1 MSGVNSV
8 KRLVFSIFIAFFST
22 FLCFVLLY
30 FSKGSIAYANG
41 VNSQSKEFVQRI
53 EQNLG
58 LDKPLL
64 EQYKIWLFK
73 ALKGD
78 LGVSFLSGE
87 SVLKL
92 IKERIF
98 NTFIL
103 GFNALMLLF
112 LLSVFLALLGYYYKE
127 SFIDKIITFL
137 AFNFFALPPFVLALL
152 FVLIFGI
159 FWKILPVM
167 GSSDIGFEDDF
178 LNRLEHLILP
188 VLVLVLSHLAL
199 FLRIARN
206 FINESFSQ
214 IFIQNLY
221 ARALREKDIYFL
233 VLKYSLSPIVA
244 YFGGSALSFMMGT
257 YVVESV
263 FAYEGLGSLLFKS
276 IIFKDYPV
284 VLALIFFSV
293 LLAAFFTFL
302 SDIVARILNPRLRR
316 LDFV

>member
-1 MSGVNSV
+1 ML

-22 FLCFVLLY
+22 FLCFVLLH

-103 GFNALMLLF
+103 GFSALMLLF

-152 FVLIFGI
+152 FVLICGI

-263 FAYEGLGSLLFKS
+263 FAYKGLGSLLFKS
-276 IIFKDYPV
+276 IIFKDYPI

>member
-1 MSGVNSV
+1 ML
-8 KRLVFSIFIAFFST
+8 KRLVFSIVVAFFST
-22 FLCFVLLY
+22 FLCFVLLH

-103 GFNALMLLF
+103 GFSALMLLF
-112 LLSVFLALLGYYYKE
+112 LLSVFLALLGYSYKE

-137 AFNFFALPPFVLALL
+137 AFNFFVLPPFILALL

-244 YFGGSALSFMMGT
+244 YFGGSALSFMIGT

>member
-1 MSGVNSV
+1 ML
-8 KRLVFSIFIAFFST
+8 KRLVFSLVVAFFST

-103 GFNALMLLF
+103 GFSALMLLF

-152 FVLIFGI
+152 FVLVFGI

>member
-1 MSGVNSV
+1 ML
-8 KRLVFSIFIAFFST
+8 KRLVFSIVVAFFST

-30 FSKGSIAYANG
+30 FSKGSIAYTNG

-137 AFNFFALPPFVLALL
+137 AFNFFTLPPFVLALL

-293 LLAAFFTFL
+293 LLAAFFAFL

>member
-1 MSGVNSV
+1 ML

-22 FLCFVLLY
+22 FLCFVLLH

-41 VNSQSKEFVQRI
+41 VNSQSKEFIQRI

-64 EQYKIWLFK
+64 EQYKIWLFR

-103 GFNALMLLF
+103 GFGALMLLF

-137 AFNFFALPPFVLALL
+137 AFNFFALPSFVLALL

-284 VLALIFFSV
+284 MLALIFFSV

>member
-1 MSGVNSV
+1 ML

-30 FSKGSIAYANG
+30 FSKGSVVYANK
-41 VNSQSKEFVQRI
+41 VNSQSKELVQRI
-53 EQNLG
+53 EANLG

-64 EQYKIWLFK
+64 EQYQIWLFK

-78 LGVSFLSGE
+78 LSVSFLSGE

-92 IKERIF
+92 IKERMA
-98 NTFIL
+98 NTLIL
-103 GFNALMLLF
+103 SLSALVLLF

-127 SFIDKIITFL
+127 SFIDKLITFL
-137 AFNFFALPPFVLALL
+137 AFNFFALPPFVLALF
-152 FVLIFGI
+152 FVLIFGV
-159 FWKILPVM
+159 FWQVLPIT
-167 GSSDIGFEDDF
+167 GTSDIGFEDDF
-178 LNRLEHLILP
+178 FNRLKHLILP

-206 FINESFSQ
+206 FINETFSQ
-214 IFIQNLY
+214 IFVQNLY

-233 VLKYSLSPIVA
+233 VLRYSLSPIIA

-263 FAYEGLGSLLFKS
+263 FAYEGLGSLLFES
-276 IIFKDYPV
+276 ILFKDFPMA
-284 VLALIFFSV
+284 LALIFFSV
-293 LLAAFFTFL
+293 LLAAFFAFL
-302 SDIVARILNPRLRR
+302 SDVFAWILNPRLKR
-316 LDFV
+316 LKFV

>member
-1 MSGVNSV
+1 ML
-8 KRLVFSIFIAFFST
+8 KRLVFSIVVAFFST

-103 GFNALMLLF
+103 GFSALMLLF

-188 VLVLVLSHLAL
+188 ILVLVLSHLAL

-257 YVVESV
+257 YVIESV

>member
-1 MSGVNSV
+1 ML

-22 FLCFVLLY
+22 FLCFVLFY

-103 GFNALMLLF
+103 GFSALMLLF

>member
-1 MSGVNSV
+1 ML
-8 KRLVFSIFIAFFST
+8 KRLVFSIVVAFFST
-22 FLCFVLLY
+22 FLCFVLLH

-98 NTFIL
+98 NTLTL
-103 GFNALMLLF
+103 GFSALMLLF
-112 LLSVFLALLGYYYKE
+112 LLSVFLALLGYSYKE

>member
-1 MSGVNSV
+1 ML
-8 KRLVFSIFIAFFST
+8 KRLVFSIVVAFFST
-22 FLCFVLLY
+22 FLCFVLLH

-293 LLAAFFTFL
+293 LLATFFTFL

>member
-1 MSGVNSV
+1 ML
-8 KRLVFSIFIAFFST
+8 KRLVFSIVVAFFST

-103 GFNALMLLF
+103 GFSALMLLF
-112 LLSVFLALLGYYYKE
+112 LLSVFLALLGYSYKE

-263 FAYEGLGSLLFKS
+263 FAYKGLGSLLFKS

>member
-1 MSGVNSV
+1 ML

-103 GFNALMLLF
+103 GFSALMLLF

-178 LNRLEHLILP
+178 LNRLEHLIFP
-188 VLVLVLSHLAL
+188 VLVLILSHLAL

>member
-1 MSGVNSV
+1 ML

-22 FLCFVLLY
+22 FLCFVLLH

-41 VNSQSKEFVQRI
+41 GNLKSKEFIQRI

-87 SVLKL
+87 SALKL

-103 GFNALMLLF
+103 GFGALMLLF

>member
-1 MSGVNSV
+1 ML

-22 FLCFVLLY
+22 FLCFVLLH

-41 VNSQSKEFVQRI
+41 VNSQSKEFIQRI

-103 GFNALMLLF
+103 GFGALMLLF

-159 FWKILPVM
+159 FWKILPVI

>member
-1 MSGVNSV
+1 MSGVNSA

-41 VNSQSKEFVQRI
+41 VNSQSKEFIQRI

-103 GFNALMLLF
+103 GFGALMLLF

>member
-1 MSGVNSV
+1 ML

-41 VNSQSKEFVQRI
+41 VNSQSKEFIQRI

-103 GFNALMLLF
+103 GFSALMLLF

-178 LNRLEHLILP
+178 LNRLEHLIFP

-233 VLKYSLSPIVA
+233 VLRYSLSPIIA

>member
-1 MSGVNSV
+1 ML

-30 FSKGSIAYANG
+30 FSKGSVAYANK

-92 IKERIF
+92 IKERMA
-98 NTFIL
+98 NTLIL
-103 GFNALMLLF
+103 SLSALVLLF

-127 SFIDKIITFL
+127 SFIDKLITFL
-137 AFNFFALPPFVLALL
+137 AFNFFALPPFVLALF

-159 FWKILPVM
+159 FWQVLPIT
-167 GSSDIGFEDDF
+167 GTSDIGFEDDF

-206 FINESFSQ
+206 FINETFSQ
-214 IFIQNLY
+214 IFVQNLY

-233 VLKYSLSPIVA
+233 VLRYSLSPIIA

-263 FAYEGLGSLLFKS
+263 FAYEGLGSLLFES
-276 IIFKDYPV
+276 ILFKDFPMA
-284 VLALIFFSV
+284 LALIFFSV

-302 SDIVARILNPRLRR
+302 SDVFAWILNPRLKR
-316 LDFV
+316 LKFV

>member
-1 MSGVNSV
+1 ML
-8 KRLVFSIFIAFFST
+8 KRLVFSIVVAFFST

-103 GFNALMLLF
+103 GFSALMLLF
-112 LLSVFLALLGYYYKE
+112 LLSAFLALLGYYYKE

-152 FVLIFGI
+152 FVLVFGI

>member
-1 MSGVNSV
+1 ML

-22 FLCFVLLY
+22 FLCFVLLH

-103 GFNALMLLF
+103 GFSALMLLF

-293 LLAAFFTFL
+293 LLTAFFTFL

>member
-1 MSGVNSV
+1 ML
-8 KRLVFSIFIAFFST
+8 KRLFFSIFIAFFST
-22 FLCFVLLY
+22 FLCFVLLH

-41 VNSQSKEFVQRI
+41 VNSQSKEFIQRI

-64 EQYKIWLFK
+64 EQYKIWLFR

-103 GFNALMLLF
+103 GFSALMLLF
-112 LLSVFLALLGYYYKE
+112 LLSVFLALLGYSYKE

-137 AFNFFALPPFVLALL
+137 AFNFFTLPPFVLALL
-152 FVLIFGI
+152 FVLVFGI

-233 VLKYSLSPIVA
+233 VLRYSLSPIIA

>member
-1 MSGVNSV
+1 ML

-103 GFNALMLLF
+103 GFSALMLLF
-112 LLSVFLALLGYYYKE
+112 LLSVFLALLGYSYKE

-137 AFNFFALPPFVLALL
+137 AFNFFTLPPFVLALL
-152 FVLIFGI
+152 FVLVFGV

-233 VLKYSLSPIVA
+233 VLRYSLSPIIA

>member
-1 MSGVNSV
+1 ML

-103 GFNALMLLF
+103 GFSALMLLF
-112 LLSVFLALLGYYYKE
+112 LLSVFLALLGYSYKE

-137 AFNFFALPPFVLALL
+137 AFNFFTLPPFVLALL

>member
-1 MSGVNSV
+1 ML

-22 FLCFVLLY
+22 FLCFVLLH

-103 GFNALMLLF
+103 GFSALMLLF

-233 VLKYSLSPIVA
+233 VLRYSLSPIIA

-263 FAYEGLGSLLFKS
+263 FAYEGLGSLLFES
-276 IIFKDYPV
+276 ILFKDFPMA
-284 VLALIFFSV
+284 LALIFFSV

-302 SDIVARILNPRLRR
+302 SDVFAWILNPRLKR
-316 LDFV
+316 LKFV

>member
-1 MSGVNSV
+1 ML
-8 KRLVFSIFIAFFST
+8 KRLVFSIVVAFFST
-22 FLCFVLLY
+22 FLCFVLLH

-103 GFNALMLLF
+103 GFSALMLLF

-233 VLKYSLSPIVA
+233 VLRYSLSPIIA

-257 YVVESV
+257 YVIESV

>member
-1 MSGVNSV
+1 ML
-8 KRLVFSIFIAFFST
+8 KRLVFSIVVAFFST

-58 LDKPLL
+58 LNKPLL

-103 GFNALMLLF
+103 GFSALMLLF

-188 VLVLVLSHLAL
+188 VLVLVLSHLVL

>member
-1 MSGVNSV
+1 ML

-30 FSKGSIAYANG
+30 FSKGSVAYANG

-103 GFNALMLLF
+103 GFSALMLLF

-233 VLKYSLSPIVA
+233 VLKYSLSPIIS

-263 FAYEGLGSLLFKS
+263 FAYEGLGSLLFES
-276 IIFKDYPV
+276 ILFKDFPMA
-284 VLALIFFSV
+284 LALIFFSV

-302 SDIVARILNPRLRR
+302 SDVFAWILNPRLKR
-316 LDFV
+316 LKFV

>member
-1 MSGVNSV
+1 ML
-8 KRLVFSIFIAFFST
+8 KRLVFSIVVAFFST

-103 GFNALMLLF
+103 GFSALMLLF

-276 IIFKDYPV
+276 IIFKDYSV

>member
-1 MSGVNSV
+1 ML

-22 FLCFVLLY
+22 FLCFVLLH

-103 GFNALMLLF
+103 GFSALILLF

-263 FAYEGLGSLLFKS
+263 FAYKGLGSLLFKS
-276 IIFKDYPV
+276 IIFKDYPI

>member
-1 MSGVNSV
+1 ML
-8 KRLVFSIFIAFFST
+8 KRLVFSIVVAFFST

-58 LDKPLL
+58 LNKPLL

-103 GFNALMLLF
+103 GFSALMLLF

-178 LNRLEHLILP
+178 LNRLEHLILT

>member
-1 MSGVNSV
+1 ML

-22 FLCFVLLY
+22 FLCFVLLH

-41 VNSQSKEFVQRI
+41 VNSQSKEFIQRI

-64 EQYKIWLFK
+64 EQYKIWLFR

-103 GFNALMLLF
+103 GFGALMLLF

-137 AFNFFALPPFVLALL
+137 AFNFFALPSFVLALL

-167 GSSDIGFEDDF
+167 GNSDIGFEDDF

>member
-1 MSGVNSV
+1 ML

-22 FLCFVLLY
+22 FLCFVLLH

-92 IKERIF
+92 IKERNF

-103 GFNALMLLF
+103 GFSALMLLF

-263 FAYEGLGSLLFKS
+263 FAYKGLGSLLFKS
-276 IIFKDYPV
+276 IIFKDYPI

>member
-1 MSGVNSV
+1 ML

-22 FLCFVLLY
+22 FLCFVLLH

>member
-1 MSGVNSV
+1 ML
-8 KRLVFSIFIAFFST
+8 KRLVFSIVVAFFST

-30 FSKGSIAYANG
+30 FSKGSIAYTNG

-244 YFGGSALSFMMGT
+244 YFGGSALSFIMGT

>member
-1 MSGVNSV
+1 ML
-8 KRLVFSIFIAFFST
+8 KRLVFSIVVAFFST

-58 LDKPLL
+58 LDKSLL

-103 GFNALMLLF
+103 GFSALMLLF
-112 LLSVFLALLGYYYKE
+112 LLSVFLALLGYSYKE

-137 AFNFFALPPFVLALL
+137 AFNFFALPPFVLALF

>member
-1 MSGVNSV
+1 ML
-8 KRLVFSIFIAFFST
+8 KRLVFSIVVAFFST

-87 SVLKL
+87 SVLKF

-103 GFNALMLLF
+103 GFSALMLLF
-112 LLSVFLALLGYYYKE
+112 LLSVFLALLGYSYKE
-127 SFIDKIITFL
+127 SFIDKIISFL

>member
-1 MSGVNSV
+1 ML
-8 KRLVFSIFIAFFST
+8 KRLVFSIVVAFFST

-103 GFNALMLLF
+103 GFSALMLLF
-112 LLSVFLALLGYYYKE
+112 LLSVFLALLGYSYKE

-233 VLKYSLSPIVA
+233 ILKYSLSPIVA

>member
-1 MSGVNSV
+1 ML
-8 KRLVFSIFIAFFST
+8 KRLVFGIVIAFFST
-22 FLCFVLLY
+22 FLCFVLLH

-41 VNSQSKEFVQRI
+41 VNSQSKEFIQRI

-103 GFNALMLLF
+103 GFGALMLLF

>member
-1 MSGVNSV
+1 ML

-22 FLCFVLLY
+22 FLCFVLLH

-103 GFNALMLLF
+103 GFSALMLLF

-127 SFIDKIITFL
+127 SFIDKLITFL
-137 AFNFFALPPFVLALL
+137 AFNFFALPPFVLALF

-159 FWKILPVM
+159 FWQVLPIT
-167 GSSDIGFEDDF
+167 GTSDIGFEDDF

-206 FINESFSQ
+206 FINETFSQ
-214 IFIQNLY
+214 IFVQNLY

-233 VLKYSLSPIVA
+233 VLRYSLSPIIS

-263 FAYEGLGSLLFKS
+263 FAYEGLGSLLFES
-276 IIFKDYPV
+276 ILFKDFPMA
-284 VLALIFFSV
+284 LALIFFSV

-302 SDIVARILNPRLRR
+302 SDVFAWILNPRLKR
-316 LDFV
+316 LKFV